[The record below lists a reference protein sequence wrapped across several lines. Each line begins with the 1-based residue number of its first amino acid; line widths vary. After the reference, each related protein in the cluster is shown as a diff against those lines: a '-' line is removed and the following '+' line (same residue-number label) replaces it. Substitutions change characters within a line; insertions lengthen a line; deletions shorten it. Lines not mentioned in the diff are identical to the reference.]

1 MNFGEAIK
9 AGFNNYVNFQG
20 RARRSGYWYWYLF
33 SALVSFAFSVL
44 SSGKSDNFFGVIGG
58 LVGLALFL
66 PGLAY
71 AVRRLHDT
79 NRSGWHLL
87 FILIPLVGW
96 IFLLVWLV
104 QDSEPGDNRFGANP
118 KGA

>member
-9 AGFNNYVNFQG
+9 AGFSNYVNFQG

-33 SALVSFAFSVL
+33 TVLVSAVFSIL
-44 SSGKSDNFFGVIGG
+44 SSGKSDNFFGMLGG
-58 LVGLALFL
+58 LAGLVLFL

-79 NRSGWHLL
+79 NRSGWRVL
-87 FILIPLVGW
+87 FVLIPLVGW
-96 IFLLVWLV
+96 IFLLIWMVA
-104 QDSEPGDNRFGANP
+104 DSEPGDNRFGANP

>member
-9 AGFNNYVNFQG
+9 SGFSNYANFQG
-20 RARRSGYWYWYLF
+20 RARRSGFWNWYLF
-33 SALVSFAFSVL
+33 AWLVNAAFWVL
-44 SSGKSDNFFGVIGG
+44 SSGKSDNFFGMLGF
-58 LVGLALFL
+58 LVSAALLL

-79 NRSGWHLL
+79 NRSGWHVL

-104 QDSEPGDNRFGANP
+104 ADSEAGDNRFGANP

>member
-9 AGFNNYVNFQG
+9 FGFSNYANFQG
-20 RARRSGYWYWYLF
+20 RSRRSGYWYWYLF
-33 SALVSFAFSVL
+33 TSIVSFGFGVL
-44 SSGKSDNFFGVIGG
+44 TSGKTDNFFGILGF
-58 LVGLALFL
+58 LVSVALII
-66 PGLAY
+66 PSISY

-79 NRSGWHLL
+79 NRSGWRVL

-96 IFLLVWLV
+96 IFLLIWLV
-104 QDSEPGDNRFGANP
+104 TDSEPGTNRFGENP

>member
-9 AGFNNYVNFQG
+9 FGFNNYANFQG
-20 RARRSGYWYWYLF
+20 RSRRSGYWYWALF
-33 SALVSFAFSVL
+33 SSLVALMFNIL
-44 SSGKSDNFFGVIGG
+44 SGGSSDNFFGILGTIA
-58 LVGLALFL
+58 GLALFL
-66 PGLAY
+66 PDLAFG
-71 AVRRLHDT
+71 VRRLHDT
-79 NRSGWHLL
+79 NRSGWFIL

-104 QDSEPGDNRFGANP
+104 QDSEPGTNRFGANP

>member
-9 AGFNNYVNFQG
+9 SGFSNYANFQG

-33 SALVSFAFSVL
+33 TALVSLAFSIL
-44 SSGKSDNFFGVIGG
+44 SSGKSDNFFGILGG
-58 LVGLALFL
+58 LVSLALFL

-79 NRSGWHLL
+79 NRSGWRVL
-87 FILIPLVGW
+87 FVLIPLVGW
-96 IFLLVWLV
+96 IFLLVWMV
-104 QDSEPGDNRFGANP
+104 ADSEPGDNRFGANP